1 MGLVAANLISPKLLP
16 LFYTHPEKSSE
27 PNNGERYEV
36 QARFSIQSISTI
48 GYQRELVLQKLK
60 DDSRVLTG
68 FVSPD
73 KFQEEIEN
81 TKIVLSPYGWGEV
94 CFRDFEAVLN
104 GSLLLKPDMGHLE
117 TWPDIFHPYETYVPF
132 RWDCE
137 DLVEKIDEY
146 LKNDEKR
153 RTITENAFHVYM
165 EQLDR
170 LNDKVEQMVQTI
182 VKN

>member
-1 MGLVAANLISPKLLP
+1 
-16 LFYTHPEKSSE
+16 
-27 PNNGERYEV
+27 
-36 QARFSIQSISTI
+36 
-48 GYQRELVLQKLK
+48 
-60 DDSRVLTG
+60 
-68 FVSPD
+68 
-73 KFQEEIEN
+73 
-81 TKIVLSPYGWGEV
+81 
-94 CFRDFEAVLN
+94 
-104 GSLLLKPDMGHLE
+104 MGHLE